1 MGKLKERMRMDM
13 ELKNF
18 SIRTIDTYLACVK
31 SFVVHYKK
39 SPELLGYEQIRGY
52 LYYLLKEKKVSQ
64 STINQTY
71 SALKFL
77 YEVTLRGD
85 WSSFKIPRCKVG
97 KTLPVVLSMQEVN
110 AVFSM
115 LRNLKHR
122 AVLMTIYSG
131 GLRLHEATQLTVS
144 DIDSARMTIRVRQGK
159 GNKDRYTLLGRRTL
173 KLLRLYWGVYRPVD
187 WLFPSTHAAKP
198 LSDSSVQRAFK
209 GALHRSGITKK
220 ASVHTLRHSFATHLL
235 EAGTDLYHIQRLLGH
250 TTAATTSMY
259 LHVTRKDL
267 SRIISPID
275 LLEEPEKPAL

>member
-1 MGKLKERMRMDM
+1 MGKLKEKMRMDM

-31 SFVVHYKK
+31 SFVVYHKR
-39 SPELLGYEQIRGY
+39 SPELLGYEHIRDY
-52 LYYLLKEKKVSQ
+52 LYYLLKEKKASQ

-85 WSSFKIPRCKVG
+85 WSSFKIPRCKVS
-97 KTLPVVLSMQEVN
+97 KRLPVVLSKQEVN

-131 GLRLHEATQLTVS
+131 GLRLHEATQLMVS

-173 KLLRLYWGVYRPVD
+173 ELLRLYWGVHRPVD
-187 WLFPSTHAAKP
+187 WLFPSTHAGKP

-209 GALHRSGITKK
+209 GALYHSGIKKK

-250 TTAATTSMY
+250 TTAATTSIY

-267 SRIISPID
+267 SRIVSPID
-275 LLEEPEKPAL
+275 LLEESEKPAL